1 MQKTKRHILSTR
13 PLAEKLIQEAA
24 AQHIIIDQISLIET
38 APILDAGIATYVAEL
53 FQKPITAVFTS
64 MNAVTA
70 VSDLISGAPDW
81 KVYSIG
87 EATASL
93 VKQLYQIPIAG
104 TGVDA
109 AALADVIIKDGLK
122 EVHFFCGN
130 IRRDVLP
137 HTLRN
142 ANILVEEIVVYQTRE
157 TPQRVT
163 AFYDAVL
170 FYSPSAVTSF
180 FSVNVI
186 PNGTVLFAIGHT
198 TAAAIHEHTNAPVI
212 IAEHPGKEA
221 LVKQVMNYFN
231 EQKCKTE

>member
-24 AQHIIIDQISLIET
+24 AQHIIIDEVSLIET
-38 APILDAGIATYVAEL
+38 TPILDAGITTLVAEL

-70 VSDLISGAPDW
+70 VAGHASGVPDW

-93 VKQLYQIPIAG
+93 VKQLFQIPIAG
-104 TGVDA
+104 TAADA
-109 AALADVIIKDGLK
+109 AALADLIIKDGLK

-137 HTLRN
+137 HTLQK
-142 ANILVEEIVVYQTRE
+142 AKILVEEVIVYQTIE
-157 TPQRVT
+157 TPQRIT

-180 FSVNVI
+180 FSVNTI
-186 PNGTVLFAIGHT
+186 PDGTALFAIGHT
-198 TAAAIHEHTNAPVI
+198 TAAAIHEHTKTPVVTVER
-212 IAEHPGKEA
+212 AGKEA